1 MSIRVA
7 CRHIT
12 HYRFDRPINLSP
24 HVLRLRPAPHSR
36 TPIRAYA
43 MRIAPDTH
51 FINWQQDPF
60 GNYLAR
66 LVFPEKTRELRI
78 EVEVVADMTVINP
91 FDFFVE
97 ESAEKIPF
105 TYEAQLRKELT
116 PYFEI
121 TDSGPLLSAWLE
133 KVDRTP
139 TTTVDFLVSL
149 NQRVRESV
157 NYSVRMEPG
166 VQTCRR
172 DSRTGDR
179 FLP

>member
-43 MRIAPDTH
+43 MRISPDTH

-66 LVFPEKTRELRI
+66 LGFNEKTTELRI

-97 ESAEKIPF
+97 EYAEKIPF
-105 TYEAQLRKELT
+105 TYETQLRKELT
-116 PYFEI
+116 PYFEL
-121 TDSGPLLSAWLE
+121 TENGPLLSAWLE
-133 KVDRTP
+133 QVDRSLTP
-139 TTTVDFLVSL
+139 TVPLK
-149 NQRVRESV
+149 
-157 NYSVRMEPG
+157 
-166 VQTCRR
+166 
-172 DSRTGDR
+172 
-179 FLP
+179 

>member
-1 MSIRVA
+1 MPCAS
-7 CRHIT
+7 
-12 HYRFDRPINLSP
+12 L
-24 HVLRLRPAPHSR
+24 
-36 TPIRAYA
+36 PIR
-43 MRIAPDTH
+43 I

-97 ESAEKIPF
+97 EYAEKIPF
-105 TYEAQLRKELT
+105 SYEAQLRKELT

-121 TDSGPLLSAWLE
+121 TESGPLLSTWLE
-133 KVDRTP
+133 KVDHSP

-179 FLP
+179 FLQ

>member
-7 CRHIT
+7 CRHLT

-24 HVLRLRPAPHSR
+24 HILRLRPAPHSR
-36 TPIRAYA
+36 TPIRAYSL
-43 MRIAPDTH
+43 RIAPQTA

-66 LVFPEKTRELRI
+66 LVFPEKSRELKI

-97 ESAEKIPF
+97 EYAEKIPF
-105 TYEAQLRKELT
+105 SYEAQLRKELT
-116 PYFEI
+116 PYFEL
-121 TDSGPLLSAWLE
+121 TESGPLLSAWLE
-133 KVDRTP
+133 KVDHSP

-166 VQTCRR
+166 VQTCEETLERGIG
-172 DSRTGDR
+172 S
-179 FLP
+179 